1 MSVPAEPVPALPP
14 RFADASFVA
23 KGGTATVYRARTTDD
38 ARIVAVKVLHSDGQR
53 FAQEAEAAA
62 RLLGVEGVVQILD
75 AGRLD
80 DGRHYLTTEF
90 FPLGTVADQLASGR
104 QFTVN
109 EVCTLGA
116 QLAATLNEVHRRYVV
131 HGDVKPSNVLID
143 HEGQP
148 WLTDFGTARTDG
160 DRDPDGPT
168 LTFTILYSAPEV
180 LDGSAV
186 GPASDQYA
194 LGLLLATL
202 LLGEH
207 PFLPF
212 ATAGIGKLVDRIR
225 NGGLPD
231 LSLLNIPAPVAAA
244 VMRACATEPGD
255 RFADCAE
262 FADALQ
268 G

>member
-1 MSVPAEPVPALPP
+1 LSVPAEPVPALPP

-38 ARIVAVKVLHSDGQR
+38 ARIVAVKVFHSDGQR
-53 FAQEAEAAA
+53 FAQEADAAA
-62 RLLGVEGVVQILD
+62 RLLGVEGVVQIIDSGQL
-75 AGRLD
+75 L
-80 DGRHYLTTEF
+80 DGRHYLATEF
-90 FPLGTVADQLASGR
+90 FPLGTVADQLAGGR
-104 QFTVN
+104 QFTAD

-116 QLAATLNEVHRRYVV
+116 QLAATLDQVHHRDVV
-131 HGDVKPSNVLID
+131 HGDVKPSNVLLD
-143 HEGQP
+143 HTGRP
-148 WLTDFGTARTDG
+148 WLTDFGTARTTD
-160 DRDPDGPT
+160 DLDADGPT

-180 LDGSAV
+180 LDGAAV
-186 GPASDQYA
+186 GPGSDQYA
-194 LGLLLATL
+194 LGILLATL

-225 NGGLPD
+225 RGGLPD

-244 VMRACATEPGD
+244 VMRACATDPGD

-262 FADALQ
+262 FADSLQ
-268 G
+268 R